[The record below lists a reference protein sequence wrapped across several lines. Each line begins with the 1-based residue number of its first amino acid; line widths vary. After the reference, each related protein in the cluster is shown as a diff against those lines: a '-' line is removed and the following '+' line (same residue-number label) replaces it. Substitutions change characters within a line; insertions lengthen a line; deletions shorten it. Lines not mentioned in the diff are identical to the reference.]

1 MLTELER
8 RQGEKERSGGREGG
22 RQMEGRVRGCQGN
35 QTLPEQSS
43 QLEGLSKTLLR
54 KSYCFE
60 WNKNGTKMERV
71 DEKNTTGVNIKMFI
85 YFWS

>member
-43 QLEGLSKTLLR
+43 QLEGLSQPR
-54 KSYCFE
+54 
-60 WNKNGTKMERV
+60 
-71 DEKNTTGVNIKMFI
+71 
-85 YFWS
+85 